1 MEDRGKEEEG
11 GKRGRGGREGRREM
25 MGQGEV
31 GKDGEGKRREETPDE
46 TDKCLQTNFAREAD
60 S

>member
-1 MEDRGKEEEG
+1 
-11 GKRGRGGREGRREM
+11 M

-31 GKDGEGKRREETPDE
+31 GKDGEGEETPDE
-46 TDKCLQTNFAREAD
+46 RDKCLQTNFASEAD